1 MVSSPDWVDTLM
13 IKNRRLY
20 LVNVLR
26 KCWYKVQQSRVGE
39 TEKPTTRSDIFN
51 MEERIHRLSEFN
63 LKLSIENIRLTL
75 VIFDVS
81 WLLVHS
87 VQREEWRKWLP
98 EYCQTILSMLDRYK
112 QLVDQVNDAEVGYD
126 DAIWNTIA
134 NKFEELAAEICS
146 FEGQLLRI

>member
-1 MVSSPDWVDTLM
+1 
-13 IKNRRLY
+13 
-20 LVNVLR
+20 
-26 KCWYKVQQSRVGE
+26 
-39 TEKPTTRSDIFN
+39 

-63 LKLSIENIRLTL
+63 SKLSRENIHLTL

-126 DAIWNTIA
+126 DATWNTIA